1 MVRSRPV
8 EEELQDRAAMHG
20 LEDINLNYLMYFWA
34 VAKEG
39 SVSAAARRLNISQPT
54 ISATIGKLERMMGI
68 KLFQRAGRGV
78 RLTEAGETAYHYVDE
93 MFSTAGEM
101 IETLRGGELHGKPR
115 KLVVGVR
122 DVLPKL
128 LTYRLLEPV
137 FRLPEP
143 VEIVC
148 MERSIEDLL
157 ADLALFRLDVVLSDE
172 PASHAFRLRAYSH
185 LLGECGITL
194 FAAGPIATR
203 YHAGIPQ
210 SLQGAPILL
219 PTSQTDMRRILD
231 NWFERHA
238 IVPKIIGQFEDSALM
253 KEFGKAGVGIFPAPT
268 VLETEI
274 CSQFGVSVIGRVES
288 ARMRFYAIT
297 VERKLKHPAVV
308 AISDQARSA
317 LLK

>member
-1 MVRSRPV
+1 
-8 EEELQDRAAMHG
+8 MHR

-39 SVSAAARRLNISQPT
+39 SVSAAAVRLAISQPT

-101 IETLRGGELHGKPR
+101 IETLRGGDQLGKPR

-122 DVLPKL
+122 DVLPKRL
-128 LTYRLLEPV
+128 AYRLLEPV
-137 FRLPEP
+137 FRLPDP

-148 MERSIEDLL
+148 IERSMEELL

-172 PASHAFRLRAYSH
+172 PASHAFRMRAYNPV
-185 LLGECGITL
+185 LGECGITI
-194 FAAGPIATR
+194 FAAGPLVAR
-203 YHAGIPQ
+203 HHGGFPQ
-210 SLQGAPILL
+210 SLDGAPMLL
-219 PTSQTDMRRILD
+219 PTSQTEMRRILD
-231 NWFERHA
+231 NWFERQDIA
-238 IVPKIIGQFEDSALM
+238 PRIIGQFEDSALM
-253 KEFGKAGVGIFPAPT
+253 KEFGQAGVGLFPAPT
-268 VLETEI
+268 ALEAEI
-274 CSQFGVSVIGRVES
+274 CSQFGVTAIGRVES
-288 ARMRFYAIT
+288 ARMRFHAIT

-308 AISDQARSA
+308 AICDQARSE

>member
-1 MVRSRPV
+1 
-8 EEELQDRAAMHG
+8 MHR

-39 SVSAAARRLNISQPT
+39 SVSAAAVRMAISQPT

-101 IETLRGGELHGKPR
+101 IETLRGGDQIGKPR

-128 LTYRLLEPV
+128 LAYRLLEPV
-137 FRLPEP
+137 FRLPDP

-148 MERSIEDLL
+148 IERSMEELL

-172 PASHAFRLRAYSH
+172 PASHAFRIRAYNH
-185 LLGECGITL
+185 VLGECGITI
-194 FAAGPIATR
+194 FAAGPLVAR
-203 YHAGIPQ
+203 HHGGFPQ
-210 SLQGAPILL
+210 SLDGAPMLL
-219 PTSQTDMRRILD
+219 PTSQTEMRRILD
-231 NWFERHA
+231 NWFERQD
-238 IVPKIIGQFEDSALM
+238 ISPRIIGQFEDSALM
-253 KEFGKAGVGIFPAPT
+253 KEFGQAGVGLFPAPT
-268 VLETEI
+268 ALEAEI
-274 CSQFGVSVIGRVES
+274 CSQFGVTAIGRVDS
-288 ARMRFYAIT
+288 ARMRFHAIT

-308 AISDQARSA
+308 AICDQARSE